1 MSGQFLG
8 AIFDLDGTLLDSMHV
23 WSGIDV
29 AFLKK
34 RGLAVPKGYAEVL
47 APLTFRETAEYTI
60 ELFRLKETPEAIMA
74 EWNRMAVD
82 AYSRE
87 VEMKPHA
94 KDYLSHL
101 KQKGIKLSVCTAL
114 SPELYVPALE
124 HHGILRWFDAIVTT
138 DEVNSN
144 KSLPRPFIAAAERMR
159 VPPEKCLV
167 FEDIPAAA
175 QGALDAGMTVCG
187 VFDDSKNET
196 EMQSLCQYFIY
207 DFSEAETII

>member
-23 WSGIDV
+23 WSDIDV

-34 RGLAVPKGYAEVL
+34 RGLGVPKGYAETL

-60 ELFRLKETPEAIMA
+60 DLFHLKETPEAVMA
-74 EWNRMAVD
+74 EWNHMAVD

-94 KDYLSHL
+94 REYLTRL
-101 KQKGIKLSVCTAL
+101 KQMGVRLGVCTAL

-138 DEVNSN
+138 DEVNSS
-144 KSLPRPFIAAAERMR
+144 KSLPRPFLATAERMR
-159 VPPEKCLV
+159 VMPEKCLV

-187 VFDDSKNET
+187 VYDDDKFKT
-196 EMQSLCQYFIY
+196 EMQSLCRYFIY
-207 DFSEAETII
+207 DFSEAEKIL